1 MHSDRSLK
9 LFLAKFVY
17 KLLIITICI
26 RTLVLLLTESNFVKF
41 YKEQIT
47 FRQIESSLFLQ
58 MWMKR
63 DGGDSPRWRC
73 GRFHYKIFLKH
84 PAIGFYNSTKRKKID
99 LWPNGRSKSSQ
110 GSSKLFNLGRFWF
123 VTAAAPSKKRNSNG
137 GVLDHIMDG
146 YLLCGY
152 FFVCCLDIWFVS
164 MNVLY
169 WLKTFSSHKS
179 HTVNI
184 SASTWGPQE
193 LLL

>member
-1 MHSDRSLK
+1 MG
-9 LFLAKFVY
+9 KFVY

-63 DGGDSPRWRC
+63 GGDSPRWRC

-99 LWPNGRSKSSQ
+99 LWQNGRSKSSQ

-123 VTAAAPSKKRNSNG
+123 VTAAAPSKKRNSNV
-137 GVLDHIMDG
+137 GVLDHIIDG
-146 YLLCGY
+146 YLLCGC
-152 FFVCCLDIWFVS
+152 FLFA
-164 MNVLY
+164 VLTFDSSV
-169 WLKTFSSHKS
+169 WMFCIDWKHFLHTRVTLWTFLPQLEALKSRCDNS
-179 HTVNI
+179 V
-184 SASTWGPQE
+184 
-193 LLL
+193 

>member
-1 MHSDRSLK
+1 
-9 LFLAKFVY
+9 
-17 KLLIITICI
+17 
-26 RTLVLLLTESNFVKF
+26 
-41 YKEQIT
+41 
-47 FRQIESSLFLQ
+47 
-58 MWMKR
+58 MKR

-146 YLLCGY
+146 YLFFCLLSWHLIRQYECFVLIENIFFTQESHCEHFCLNLRPSRVVVVAIFWHVEEGVTCG
-152 FFVCCLDIWFVS
+152 F
-164 MNVLY
+164 LY
-169 WLKTFSSHKS
+169 MVYTF
-179 HTVNI
+179 
-184 SASTWGPQE
+184 
-193 LLL
+193 